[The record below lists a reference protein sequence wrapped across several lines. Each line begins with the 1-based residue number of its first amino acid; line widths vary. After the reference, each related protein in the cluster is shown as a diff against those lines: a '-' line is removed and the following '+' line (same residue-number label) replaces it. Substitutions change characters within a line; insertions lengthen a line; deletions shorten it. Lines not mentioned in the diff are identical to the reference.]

1 MEINST
7 LFVQCVHFMIAYIVI
22 KKFLLHPAYMF
33 IKNEHDKRQRLI
45 RLIEKRQEIVAHK
58 EDTLHTQWQ
67 HYVHSFSVHTPHI
80 TDRELHLFTYDAPV
94 YHAVSFDSNF
104 IKNETQR
111 IEKSIIQAIRHQY
124 E

>member
-7 LFVQCVHFMIAYIVI
+7 LFVQCVHFIIAYILI
-22 KKFLLHPAYMF
+22 KKFLLRPAYMF

-45 RLIEKRQEIVAHK
+45 GLIDKRQEVVANK
-58 EDTLHTQWQ
+58 QDILHTQWQ
-67 HYVHSFSVHTPHI
+67 HYVHSFSVHTPDI
-80 TDRELHLFTYDAPV
+80 TDRELHLFMFDAPKYRPV
-94 YHAVSFDSNF
+94 MFDSAV